1 MEYDVATRRAAAVV
15 AAVASFLTP
24 FMGSS
29 INVALPLIGKEFAL
43 SAVLLSWVPTAFLLS
58 AAMFLVP
65 VGRLADIHGR
75 KKIFFYGAAIYTLFS
90 LLSALATSGVTL
102 IAFRFLQ
109 GIGGA
114 MIFGTGVAILT
125 SVYPPRERG
134 KALGINVAAVYT
146 GLSVGPFAGGLLTH
160 YVGWRSVFLANVPL
174 GLLVLVLVW
183 LKLKGEWAEAKGEA
197 FDLVGAVIYSLALV
211 TTIYGF
217 SELPTL
223 TGIMLVAAGAAGLI
237 AFVVWE
243 GRVKNPVLDVSL
255 FRQNRVFAFSSLA
268 ALIHYSATFAV
279 GFLLS
284 LYLQYIKG
292 LSPQDAGM
300 ILVAQPVVMALL
312 SPFAGRLSD
321 RIEPQVV
328 ASLGMSL
335 TVVSLLVLV
344 FLAPETPLGLIV
356 ASLVLLGT
364 GFALFSSPNTNAIM
378 GAVQRRFYGV
388 AAGTAGTMRMVGQML
403 SMGIVMV
410 IFALLLGEA
419 RIASQNYGQFLT
431 GVRAAFAVFAVLC
444 VGGVFASL
452 ARGKLRAEA

>member
-146 GLSVGPFAGGLLTH
+146 GLSIGPFAGGLLTH

-197 FDLVGAVIYSLALV
+197 FDLVGAVIYSLGLV

-223 TGIMLVAAGAAGLI
+223 TGIVLVAAGAAGLI

-328 ASLGMSL
+328 ASLGMGL

>member
-146 GLSVGPFAGGLLTH
+146 GLSIGPFAGGLLTH

-197 FDLVGAVIYSLALV
+197 FDLVGAVIYSLGLV

-223 TGIMLVAAGAAGLI
+223 TGIVLVAAGAAGLI

-452 ARGKLRAEA
+452 ARGKLRAGA